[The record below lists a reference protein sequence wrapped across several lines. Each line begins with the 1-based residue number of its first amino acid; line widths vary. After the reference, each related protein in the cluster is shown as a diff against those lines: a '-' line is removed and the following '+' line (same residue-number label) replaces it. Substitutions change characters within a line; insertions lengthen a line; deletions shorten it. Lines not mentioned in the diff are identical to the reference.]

1 VILGA
6 IAWAGLL
13 DQGTEASRHLEFC
26 KSAAGDAEAAGQ
38 LERAAGVWKAC
49 AGEAERLQFTEILS
63 PLRAQ
68 ADLSTVAAEAES
80 VRASDVQAWAIQI
93 LDRAAEYPTIDL
105 PTDIVPRTWR
115 AWMESD
121 RGRAYA
127 NDVRVVTAFWSGTES
142 AAQREL
148 LRSYFENI
156 GLNWADPGNPEVDLV
171 VNVSAAVSSTAGEA
185 SKQGVMQVSTVKIKV
200 DSVRFRRSERSAAG
214 FSVGATAEA
223 ADLPVAQEEATRQ
236 ACDAAARAVL
246 GRVLE
251 ELFDR

>member
-1 VILGA
+1 VIFGA

-26 KSAAGDAEAAGQ
+26 KTAAADAESAGQ
-38 LERAAGVWKAC
+38 LDRAAGVWKAC
-49 AGEAERLQFTEILS
+49 TSEAERRQLTEIVAV
-63 PLRAQ
+63 LRAQ
-68 ADLSTVAAEAES
+68 ADLSMVAAEVEPT
-80 VRASDVQAWAIQI
+80 RAADVQAWATQI

-127 NDVRVVTAFWSGTES
+127 NDVRVVTAYWSGTES
-142 AAQREL
+142 AAGQEL
-148 LRSYFENI
+148 FRSYLENV

-171 VNVSAAVSSTAGEA
+171 VNVSATVSSTAGEA

-214 FSVGATAEA
+214 FSVSATAEA
-223 ADLPVAQEEATRQ
+223 PELPVAQEEATRQ

-246 GRVLE
+246 GRVLV
-251 ELFDR
+251 ELFDS